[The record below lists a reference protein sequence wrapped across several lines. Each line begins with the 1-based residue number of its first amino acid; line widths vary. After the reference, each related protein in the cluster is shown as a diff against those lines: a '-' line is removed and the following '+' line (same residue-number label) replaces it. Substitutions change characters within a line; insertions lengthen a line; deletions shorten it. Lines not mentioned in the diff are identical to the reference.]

1 MALPKWEDLSPEEK
15 KVYDDKVSN
24 IVNIIEEI
32 DPDGFMILTG
42 ANGGGKSLI
51 RSQFGLKYQKDIDK
65 NPNQR
70 KCKSISMQLRT
81 SSNPEWG
88 AFSSAMHDDDMTP
101 TSLNTF
107 QLIEGVFKAAG
118 LFEEHEPGTIR
129 MYSNTGFIIIDEPE
143 IGLSEEMVLALCG
156 YLLEMIPKLKDEK
169 IGLMIITHSRLVVET
184 MSYIPPTTYTVAEWE
199 KEMKFINLDGLSRIV
214 YLERNIV
221 PANLDSLRANYLFDA
236 VRNRMREV
244 KDSK

>member
-15 KVYDDKVSN
+15 KVYEDKVSN
-24 IVNIIEEI
+24 LVDIIEGI
-32 DPDGFMILTG
+32 DPSGFMILTG
-42 ANGGGKSLI
+42 TNGGGKSLI
-51 RSQFGLKYQKDIDK
+51 RSQFGLKYQKDIDN
-65 NPNQR
+65 NPNKR

-81 SSNPEWG
+81 STNSSWG
-88 AFSSAMHDDDMTP
+88 ALSAAMLDNDATP

-118 LFEEHEPGTIR
+118 IFKEHEPGTIR
-129 MYSNTGFIIIDEPE
+129 MYSDTGFIIIDEPE

-156 YLLEMIPKLKDEK
+156 YLLEIIPKLQDEK
-169 IGLMIITHSRLVVET
+169 IGMMIITHSRLVVET

-199 KEMKFINLDGLSRIV
+199 KEMKFINLDGLSRIA
-214 YLERNIV
+214 YLERNVV
-221 PANLDSLRANYLFDA
+221 PANLDLLRANYLFDA

-244 KDSK
+244 KDS